1 LASAATRLR
10 PLAKPSGAVVML
22 PLDHGV
28 SVGPIPGFA
37 DPAAAAAVAAE
48 GGATCVAVHKGLL
61 RHLPPLKGRLG
72 VLLHLSA
79 STDLAPDPL
88 DKRLVATVAEAARR
102 GCDGVSIHVNFGSPT
117 EGRQLEDAGRVADAC
132 DEHGLPL
139 VTMAYVRGP
148 HVKDPFDP
156 AAVAH
161 AARAAA
167 ELGADAVKVP
177 YTRDFR
183 DVVQGCPV
191 PVLVAGGAR
200 RAAFPDFLRDVQS
213 ARAAGAAGLSVGR
226 NVLQHSDP
234 RGALRSLSALF
245 P

>member
-1 LASAATRLR
+1 
-10 PLAKPSGAVVML
+10 ML

-37 DPAAAAAVAAE
+37 DPVAAAAVAAD

-61 RHLPPLKGRLG
+61 RHVAPHKGRLG

-79 STDLAPDPL
+79 STDLGPDPL
-88 DKRLVATVAEAARR
+88 DKRLVASVAEAARR

-132 DEHGLPL
+132 DEHGIPL

-148 HVKDPFDP
+148 QVRDPFDP
-156 AAVAH
+156 RAVAH

-191 PVLVAGGAR
+191 PILVAGGPL
-200 RAAFPDFLRDVQS
+200 RAAFADVAADLKS
-213 ARAAGAAGLSVGR
+213 ARAAGAAGCSIGR
-226 NVLQHSDP
+226 NVLQQRDP
-234 RGALRSLSALF
+234 RGALRELSALF